1 MKLAFA
7 AATAALLLAACGGS
21 ETPAAT
27 MPETAESAAP
37 APAPAAVPA
46 GAMGP
51 VAGRWQN
58 TVTAGGM
65 SAPPSEWCYDQSMSM
80 ESVVKMQQQAG
91 ITCSEQTFS
100 PDGKSGHSVCMMD
113 ATKITTDFKVTGD
126 YATEYTM
133 EVTSSMDPAMP
144 GIPNPSTTTIAA
156 KRLGDCTADTPRIP
170 MPQ

>member
-37 APAPAAVPA
+37 APAAAPA
-46 GAMGP
+46 GAIGP
-51 VAGRWQN
+51 AAGRWQN
-58 TVTAGGM
+58 TVTAAGM
-65 SAPPSEWCYDQSMSM
+65 TMPPSEWCYDQPMTM
-80 ESVVKMQQQAG
+80 EAAMKMQQQAG
-91 ITCSEQTFS
+91 ITCSEQTYT
-100 PDGKSGHSVCMMD
+100 PDGMSGHSVCMMD
-113 ATKITTDFKVTGD
+113 STKITTDLKVTGN

-144 GIPNPSTTTIAA
+144 GIPNPSTTTIVA